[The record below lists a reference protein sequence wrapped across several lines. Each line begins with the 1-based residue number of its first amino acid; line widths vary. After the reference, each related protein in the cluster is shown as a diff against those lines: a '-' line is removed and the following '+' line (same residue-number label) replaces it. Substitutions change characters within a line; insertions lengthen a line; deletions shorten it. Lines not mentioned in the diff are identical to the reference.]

1 VSIKGKLRRCEN
13 RKRFEPFER
22 FEQEEN
28 YMIETEGLT
37 GADTLLRVLSHMGV
51 DRIFASPGSEWSPV
65 WEAFAKAKAQS
76 EGVPLYI
83 SSRHEEI
90 AVGMASGFAKSTGKL
105 PAVMIH
111 TTVGALHA
119 TMALRGAL
127 HEQVPMVVFT
137 GESLGF
143 GEEAGP
149 DVGAQWLGALADIG
163 GPARL
168 VDRCVKW
175 SYGINA
181 KSLLPSTIQRACQL
195 AMGTPKGPVF
205 VSIPMEYL
213 FDKMTK
219 NAAADNVPVP
229 APMADPAALDGLAAT
244 LAEAKNPLIITEE
257 AGRSTVT
264 VQKLVELAELL
275 GAGVVESR
283 ASSYVNFPRTHPLHA
298 GFEPQEFL
306 QEADAILLLG
316 VIAPWH
322 PASKKLPPETKVAVL
337 SDNPLRADLPYWG
350 YPVTQIL
357 TGEIESSM
365 KYFVEAVKKRVTKGN
380 SDATRRAESWR
391 SRHEKRKA
399 EWKEEALRR
408 KEQKP
413 IDTRWVTYE
422 LAQVMPSD
430 ALVVEETITHRL
442 SIHRYLDMLK
452 PGTFFA
458 GSIGG
463 LGTGTGTALGVKAAF
478 PKRPV
483 LCLIGDGA
491 FNYDPG
497 LAALGVCQEH
507 NLPIMIVL
515 YNNFGYHSQKS
526 GVPRFFPDG
535 FAVKNRDFIGISIS
549 PSPDYAMVTRAF
561 DGYGEKVEEPDE
573 VRAALQRGLKA
584 ITAGQM
590 ALIDIRLAKAAE
602 TNERPDRA
610 N

>member
-1 VSIKGKLRRCEN
+1 
-13 RKRFEPFER
+13 
-22 FEQEEN
+22 
-28 YMIETEGLT
+28 MIETEGLT

-83 SSRHEEI
+83 SSRHEEV
-90 AVGMASGFAKSTGKL
+90 AVGMASGYAKSTGKL

-175 SYGINA
+175 SYGVNA

-195 AMGTPKGPVF
+195 AMGSPKGPVF
-205 VSIPMEYL
+205 VSLPMEYL

-219 NAAADNVPVP
+219 NASAENVPIP
-229 APMADPAALDGLAAT
+229 APMADPAAIEELAAL
-244 LAEAKNPLIITEE
+244 LAGAKNPVIITEE
-257 AGRSTVT
+257 AGRSAAIVE
-264 VQKLVELAELL
+264 KLVELAEIL

-306 QEADAILLLG
+306 SEADVILLLG

-322 PASKKLPPETKVAVL
+322 PASKKLNPGTKVAVL
-337 SDNPLRADLPYWG
+337 SDNPLRSDLPYWG
-350 YPVTQIL
+350 FPVNQIL
-357 TGEIESSM
+357 TGEIESSI
-365 KYFVEAVKKRVTKGN
+365 KHLVECVKKRVAKGN
-380 SDATRRAESWR
+380 SDASQRAANWRGRYDTR
-391 SRHEKRKA
+391 KGQ
-399 EWKEEALRR
+399 WKEEALTR
-408 KEQKP
+408 KEKKP

-422 LAQVMPSD
+422 LAQVLPAD

-458 GSIGG
+458 GCIGG

-507 NLPIMIVL
+507 QLPIMIVL
-515 YNNFGYHSQKS
+515 YNNYGYHSQKS

-535 FAVKNRDFIGISIS
+535 FAVKNQDFIGISIN
-549 PSPDYAMVTRAF
+549 PSPDYATVARAF
-561 DGYGEKVEEPDE
+561 DGYGEKVEEPSE

-584 ITAGQM
+584 IAGGQM

>member
-1 VSIKGKLRRCEN
+1 
-13 RKRFEPFER
+13 
-22 FEQEEN
+22 
-28 YMIETEGLT
+28 MIETEGLT
-37 GADTLLRVLSHMGV
+37 GADTLLRVLAHMGV
-51 DRIFASPGSEWSPV
+51 DRIFSSPGSEWSPV

-83 SSRHEEI
+83 SSRHEEV
-90 AVGMASGFAKSTGKL
+90 AVGMASGYAKSTGKL

-127 HEQVPMVVFT
+127 HEQIPMVVFT

-195 AMGTPKGPVF
+195 AMSTPKGPVF

-219 NAAADNVPVP
+219 NAAAENVPLP
-229 APMADPAALDGLAAT
+229 APMADPAAMEELAT
-244 LAEAKNPLIITEE
+244 LLAGAKNPLIITEE
-257 AGRSTVT
+257 AGRSPAV
-264 VQKLVELAELL
+264 VEQLVELAALL

-298 GFEPQEFL
+298 GFEPMEFL

-316 VIAPWH
+316 VVTPWH
-322 PASKKLPPETKVAVL
+322 PASKKLNPATKVAVL
-337 SDNPLRADLPYWG
+337 SDNPLRSELPYWG
-350 YPVTQIL
+350 YPVNQIL
-357 TGEIESSM
+357 TGEIENSM
-365 KYFVEAVKKRVTKGN
+365 KYLLDSVKKKV
-380 SDATRRAESWR
+380 SQESSEAARRAETWR
-391 SRHEKRKA
+391 ARYETRKA
-399 EWKEEALRR
+399 AWKEDAVRR
-408 KEQKP
+408 QEQKP

-422 LAQVMPSD
+422 LAQVIPPD
-430 ALVVEETITHRL
+430 AIVVEETITHRL
-442 SIHRYLDMLK
+442 SIHRYLDILA

-458 GSIGG
+458 GCIGG
-463 LGTGTGTALGVKAAF
+463 LGTGTGMALGVKAAN

-515 YNNFGYHSQKS
+515 YNNYGYHSQKS

-535 FAVKNRDFIGISIS
+535 FAVKNQDFIGISIN
-549 PSPDYAMVTRAF
+549 PSPDYATIARAF
-561 DGYGEKVEEPDE
+561 DGYGEKVEEPGE
-573 VRAALQRGLKA
+573 VRAALQRGLRA
-584 ITAGQM
+584 IAAGQL
-590 ALIDIRLAKAAE
+590 ALIDVRLAKAAE

>member
-1 VSIKGKLRRCEN
+1 
-13 RKRFEPFER
+13 
-22 FEQEEN
+22 
-28 YMIETEGLT
+28 MIETEGMT
-37 GADTLLRVLSHMGV
+37 GADTLLRVLAQMGI
-51 DRIFASPGSEWSPV
+51 DRIFSSPGSEWAPV

-83 SSRHEEI
+83 SSRHEEV
-90 AVGMASGFAKSTGKL
+90 AVGMASGYAKSTGKL

-127 HEQVPMVVFT
+127 HEQIPMIVFT

-168 VDRCVKW
+168 VERCVKW
-175 SYGINA
+175 SYGVNA

-195 AMGTPKGPVF
+195 AMSAPKGPVF
-205 VSIPMEYL
+205 VSLPMEYL

-219 NAAADNVPVP
+219 NAAADNVPIP
-229 APMADPAALDGLAAT
+229 PPIADPVAIEDLAALLAG
-244 LAEAKNPLIITEE
+244 AKNPLIITEE
-257 AGRSTVT
+257 AGRDPAV
-264 VQKLVELAELL
+264 VEKLVELAEVL

-283 ASSYVNFPRTHPLHA
+283 ASSYINFPRTHPLHA

-316 VIAPWH
+316 VVVPWH
-322 PASKKLPPETKVAVL
+322 PASKKLNPATKVAVL
-337 SDNPLRADLPYWG
+337 SDNPLRSELPYWG
-350 YPVTQIL
+350 FPVSQIV
-357 TGEIESSM
+357 TGEIDSSM
-365 KYFVEAVKKRVTKGN
+365 KHLLDAVKRKLNKGN
-380 SDATRRAESWR
+380 NDAARRTEIWRGRHEARRAS
-391 SRHEKRKA
+391 
-399 EWKEEALRR
+399 WKEDAVRR
-408 KEQKP
+408 QEQKP
-413 IDTRWVTYE
+413 LDTRWVTYE
-422 LAQVMPSD
+422 LAQVIPAD
-430 ALVVEETITHRL
+430 AIVVEETITHRL

-452 PGTFFA
+452 PGSFFA
-458 GSIGG
+458 GCIGG
-463 LGTGTGTALGVKAAF
+463 LGTGTGTALGVKAAN

-515 YNNFGYHSQKS
+515 YNNYGYHSQKS

-535 FAVKNRDFIGISIS
+535 FAVKNQDFIGISIN
-549 PSPDYAMVTRAF
+549 PSPDYAMIARAF
-561 DGYGEKVEEPDE
+561 EGYGEKVEEPGE

-584 ITAGQM
+584 LAGGQT
-590 ALIDIRLAKAAE
+590 ALIDVRLAKAAE

>member
-1 VSIKGKLRRCEN
+1 
-13 RKRFEPFER
+13 
-22 FEQEEN
+22 
-28 YMIETEGLT
+28 MIETEGLT

-51 DRIFASPGSEWSPV
+51 ERIFASPGSEWAPV

-83 SSRHEEI
+83 SSRHEEV
-90 AVGMASGFAKSTGKL
+90 AVGMASGYAKSTGKL

-127 HEQVPMVVFT
+127 HDQVPMVVFT

-149 DVGAQWLGALADIG
+149 DVGAQWLGALADLG

-175 SYGINA
+175 SYGVNA

-195 AMGTPKGPVF
+195 AMAAPKGPVF
-205 VSIPMEYL
+205 VSLPMEYL

-219 NAAADNVPVP
+219 NAAAENVPIP
-229 APMADPAALDGLAAT
+229 APLADPAAIEELAAS
-244 LAEAKNPLIITEE
+244 LVGAKNPLIITEE
-257 AGRSTVT
+257 AGRDPGV
-264 VQKLVELAELL
+264 VEKLIELAELL

-283 ASSYVNFPRTHPLHA
+283 ASSYINFPRTHPLHA
-298 GFEPQEFL
+298 GFEPIEFL
-306 QEADAILLLG
+306 AEADVIFLLG
-316 VIAPWH
+316 VITPWH
-322 PASKKLPPETKVAVL
+322 PASRKLNAGTKVAVL
-337 SDNPLRADLPYWG
+337 SNNPLRSELPYWG
-350 YPVTQIL
+350 YPVSQIL
-357 TGEIESSM
+357 TGEIEGSM
-365 KYFVEAVKKRVTKGN
+365 TQLLEAVKKRVSKGN
-380 SDATRRAESWR
+380 TGAARRAESWHG
-391 SRHEKRKA
+391 RHEARRA
-399 EWKEEALRR
+399 GWKEEALRR

-422 LAQVMPSD
+422 LAQVIPPD
-430 ALVVEETITHRL
+430 AIVVEETITHRL

-458 GSIGG
+458 GCIGG

-497 LAALGVCQEH
+497 LPALGVCQEH

-515 YNNFGYHSQKS
+515 FNNYGYHSQKS

-535 FAVKNRDFIGISIS
+535 FAVKNQDFIGISIA
-549 PSPDYAMVTRAF
+549 PSPEYALIAHAF
-561 DGYGEKVEEPDE
+561 DGYGEKVEEPGE

-584 ITAGQM
+584 IAAGQM

>member
-1 VSIKGKLRRCEN
+1 
-13 RKRFEPFER
+13 
-22 FEQEEN
+22 
-28 YMIETEGLT
+28 MIETEGLT

-51 DRIFASPGSEWSPV
+51 DRIFASPGSEWAPV
-65 WEAFAKAKAQS
+65 WEAFAKARAQS

-83 SSRHEEI
+83 TSRHEEV
-90 AVGMASGFAKSTGKL
+90 AVGMASGYAKSTGKL

-127 HEQVPMVVFT
+127 HEQVPMVVFA

-175 SYGINA
+175 SYGVNA
-181 KSLLPSTIQRACQL
+181 KSLLPATIQRACQL
-195 AMGTPKGPVF
+195 AMASPKGPVF
-205 VSIPMEYL
+205 VSLPMEYL

-219 NAAADNVPVP
+219 NAVAENIPIP
-229 APMADPAALDGLAAT
+229 APTADPAAIEELAAL
-244 LAEAKNPLIITEE
+244 LAGAKNPVIITEE
-257 AGRSTVT
+257 AGRSTVV
-264 VQKLVELAELL
+264 VQKLVELAEML

-306 QEADAILLLG
+306 QETDVILLLG

-322 PASKKLPPETKVAVL
+322 PASRKLNQGPKVAVL
-337 SDNPLRADLPYWG
+337 SDNPLRTDLPYWG
-350 YPVTQIL
+350 YPVDQIL
-357 TGEIESSM
+357 TGEVESSM
-365 KYFVEAVKKRVTKGN
+365 KCLVEAVKKCIVKGN
-380 SDATRRAESWR
+380 ADAARRADVWR
-391 SRHEKRKA
+391 GRYEKRKA
-399 EWKEEALRR
+399 AWKEEVLAR

-413 IDTRWVTYE
+413 IDTRWVTHE
-422 LAQVMPSD
+422 LAQVIPSD
-430 ALVVEETITHRL
+430 AIVVEETITHRL

-458 GSIGG
+458 GCLGG

-515 YNNFGYHSQKS
+515 FNNYGYHSQKS

-535 FAVKNRDFIGISIS
+535 FAVKNQDFIGISIN
-549 PSPDYAMVTRAF
+549 PSPDYAMIARAF
-561 DGYGEKVEEPDE
+561 DGFGEKVEDPAE
-573 VRAALQRGLKA
+573 VRAALQRGIKA
-584 ITAGQM
+584 IAGGQM

-602 TNERPDRA
+602 NSERPDRA

>member
-1 VSIKGKLRRCEN
+1 
-13 RKRFEPFER
+13 
-22 FEQEEN
+22 
-28 YMIETEGLT
+28 MIETEGLT
-37 GADTLLRVLSHMGV
+37 GAETLLRVLSHMGV
-51 DRIFASPGSEWSPV
+51 DRIFSSPGSEWSPV

-83 SSRHEEI
+83 SSRHEEV
-90 AVGMASGFAKSTGKL
+90 AVGMASGYAKSTGKL

-127 HEQVPMVVFT
+127 HEQIPMVVFT

-175 SYGINA
+175 SYGVNA

-205 VSIPMEYL
+205 VSLPMEYL

-219 NAAADNVPVP
+219 NATAENVPIP
-229 APMADPAALDGLAAT
+229 APTADPAAIEELAT
-244 LAEAKNPLIITEE
+244 LLASAKNPLIITEE
-257 AGRSTVT
+257 AGRDPGV
-264 VQKLVELAELL
+264 VAKLVELAELL

-283 ASSYVNFPRTHPLHA
+283 ASSYLNFPRTHPLHA

-316 VIAPWH
+316 VVAPWH
-322 PASKKLPPETKVAVL
+322 PASKKLNSGTKVAVL
-337 SDNPLRADLPYWG
+337 SDNPLRSDLPYWG
-350 YPVTQIL
+350 FPVNQIL
-357 TGEIESSM
+357 TGEIESSV
-365 KYFVEAVKKRVTKGN
+365 KHLLESVKKRIAKGN
-380 SDATRRAESWR
+380 SVATRRAESWR
-391 SRHEKRKA
+391 SRHEARKA
-399 EWKEEALRR
+399 SWKEDALQR

-422 LAQVMPSD
+422 LAQVIPAD
-430 ALVVEETITHRL
+430 AMVVEETITHRL

-458 GSIGG
+458 GCIGG
-463 LGTGTGTALGVKAAF
+463 LGTGTGTALGVKAAN
-478 PKRPV
+478 PKRQV

-507 NLPIMIVL
+507 NLPILIVL
-515 YNNFGYHSQKS
+515 YNNYGYHSQKS

-535 FAVKNRDFIGISIS
+535 FSVKNQDFIGISIN
-549 PSPDYAMVTRAF
+549 PSPDYAMIARAF
-561 DGYGEKVEEPDE
+561 DGYGEKVEEPSE

-584 ITAGQM
+584 VAAGQM

>member
-1 VSIKGKLRRCEN
+1 MV
-13 RKRFEPFER
+13 
-22 FEQEEN
+22 
-28 YMIETEGLT
+28 ETRGLS
-37 GADTLLRVLSHMGV
+37 GADTLLRVLAHMGV

-90 AVGMASGFAKSTGKL
+90 AVGMASGYAKSTGKL

-143 GEEAGP
+143 GEEEGP

-175 SYGINA
+175 SYGVNA
-181 KSLLPSTIQRACQL
+181 KSLLPSTIQRACQI
-195 AMGTPKGPVF
+195 AMGFPKGPVF
-205 VSIPMEYL
+205 VSLPMEYL

-219 NAAADNVPVP
+219 NATAENVPVP
-229 APMADPAALDGLAAT
+229 SPMADPSSIDDLAT
-244 LAEAKNPLIITEE
+244 LLVGAKNPVIITEE
-257 AGRSTVT
+257 AGRSPAV
-264 VQKLVELAELL
+264 VDKLVELAELL

-306 QEADAILLLG
+306 QEADAIFLLG
-316 VIAPWH
+316 VITPWH
-322 PASKKLPPETKVAVL
+322 PASKSLNAGTRVAVL
-337 SDNPLRADLPYWG
+337 SENPLRSDLPYWG
-350 YPVTQIL
+350 YPVNQIL

-365 KYFVEAVKKRVTKGN
+365 KHLVECVKKKVTTANG
-380 SDATRRAESWR
+380 DAAGRKETWR
-391 SRHEKRKA
+391 KRYEDRKA
-399 EWKEEALRR
+399 KWKEEALVR
-408 KEQKP
+408 KDQKP
-413 IDTRWVTYE
+413 IDTRWITYE
-422 LAQVMPSD
+422 LAQVLPPD
-430 ALVVEETITHRL
+430 AMIIEETITHRL
-442 SIHRYLDMLK
+442 SIHRYLDMLQ
-452 PGTFFA
+452 PGSFFA
-458 GSIGG
+458 GCIGG

-507 NLPIMIVL
+507 QLPIMIVL
-515 YNNFGYHSQKS
+515 YNNYGYHSQKS

-535 FAVKNRDFIGISIS
+535 FAVRNQDFIGISIN
-549 PSPDYAMVTRAF
+549 PSPDYATVARAF
-561 DGYGEKVEEPDE
+561 DGYGEKVEEPSE

-584 ITAGQM
+584 IAGGQF
-590 ALIDIRLAKAAE
+590 ALIDVRLAKAAE

>member
-1 VSIKGKLRRCEN
+1 
-13 RKRFEPFER
+13 
-22 FEQEEN
+22 
-28 YMIETEGLT
+28 MIETEGLT
-37 GADTLLRVLSHMGV
+37 GADALLRVLSQMGV
-51 DRIFASPGSEWSPV
+51 DRIFSSPGSEWSPV

-76 EGVPLYI
+76 EGVPQYI
-83 SSRHEEI
+83 SSRHEEV
-90 AVGMASGFAKSTGKL
+90 AVGMASGYAKATGKL

-127 HEQVPMVVFT
+127 HEQIPMVVFT

-175 SYGINA
+175 SYGVNA

-213 FDKMTK
+213 FDKMSK
-219 NAAADNVPVP
+219 NAAAENVPIP
-229 APMADPAALDGLAAT
+229 APMAEPAALEELAAA
-244 LAEAKNPLIITEE
+244 LAGAKNPIIITEE
-257 AGRSTVT
+257 AGRSPAVVEQL
-264 VQKLVELAELL
+264 VQLAELL

-298 GFEPQEFL
+298 GFEPAEFL
-306 QEADAILLLG
+306 QEADVLILLG
-316 VIAPWH
+316 VVTPWH
-322 PASKKLPPETKVAVL
+322 PASKKLNSGTKVAVL
-337 SDNPLRADLPYWG
+337 SDNPLRSELPYWG
-350 YPVTQIL
+350 YPVNQIL
-357 TGEIESSM
+357 TGEIESSL
-365 KYFVEAVKKRVTKGN
+365 KYLLNVVRKKISQGN
-380 SDATRRAESWR
+380 SDATRRSEIWR
-391 SRHEKRKA
+391 SRHQARRA
-399 EWKEEALRR
+399 SWQEEALVR

-413 IDTRWVTYE
+413 IDTRWVTHQ
-422 LAQVMPSD
+422 LAQVIPSD
-430 ALVVEETITHRL
+430 AIVVEETITHRL
-442 SIHRYLDMLK
+442 SIHRYLDMLT
-452 PGTFFA
+452 PGSFFA
-458 GSIGG
+458 GCIGG
-463 LGTGTGTALGVKAAF
+463 LGTGTGTALGVKAAN

-507 NLPIMIVL
+507 NLPIMILL
-515 YNNFGYHSQKS
+515 YNNYGYHSQKS

-535 FAVKNRDFIGISIS
+535 FAVKNQDFIGISIN
-549 PSPDYAMVTRAF
+549 PSPDYAMIARAF
-561 DGYGEKVEEPDE
+561 EGYGEKVEEPGE
-573 VRAALQRGLKA
+573 VHAALQRGFKA
-584 ITAGQM
+584 VAGGQV
-590 ALIDIRLAKAAE
+590 ALIDVRLAKAAE
-602 TNERPDRA
+602 SNERPDRA